1 MFVKVTGTN
10 FIRDTGSMALS
21 NTNEAE
27 KNEYLTKAKLLSNQ
41 KNEINKVK
49 SEIDDIKSDVS
60 EIKQMLLK
68 LMDKN
73 QNG

>member
-1 MFVKVTGTN
+1 MFVKVSGTN
-10 FIRDTGSMALS
+10 FVRDTESMALT

-27 KNEYLTKAKLLSNQ
+27 RNEYISKVKLLNNQ

-49 SEIDDIKSDVS
+49 SEINDIKSDVS

-68 LMDKN
+68 LMDKK
-73 QNG
+73 